1 MKENEFY
8 NAVKTVAEL
17 MCCSAITA
25 PKGKGQNLL
34 FTKIFEGKEKE
45 KVADLME
52 ELGEERG
59 VKFFVRDARNVRD
72 SLMVVFIGTRVE
84 PRGVPNCG
92 FCGFENCEKSKK
104 AGAYCSYAVTD
115 LGIAVGSAVKV
126 ASCHCIDN
134 RIMFSFGKAAIVGGF
149 VPDDIK
155 LGYGIPL
162 SVSGKNIF
170 FDRKF

>member
-1 MKENEFY
+1 MEFPYY

-34 FTKIFEGKEKE
+34 FTKIFEKDEKDA
-45 KVADLME
+45 VADLME
-52 ELGEERG
+52 KIGREENIS
-59 VKFFVRDARNVRD
+59 FFIRDAKNVRD
-72 SLMVVFIGTRVE
+72 SLLVVFIGTEVK
-84 PRGVPNCG
+84 PRGVPFCG
-92 FCGFENCEKSKK
+92 FCGFENCEKSAA
-104 AGAYCSYAVTD
+104 AGAYCAYAVGD
-115 LGIAVGSAVKV
+115 LGIAIGSAVKL
-126 ASCHCIDN
+126 ASENNMDN

-149 VPDDIK
+149 VPGKIK

-170 FDRKF
+170 FDRKY